1 MKSVFKCFALAILLS
16 FVTNSLFAVIAYPYP
31 VEITQPDGSKL
42 TVILKGDEHI
52 KWAQTIDGY
61 SILRNS
67 KGVFEYAI
75 KDAKGD
81 IIPSGIRVSNIE
93 KRSNAEVQLLHK
105 TSKNLVYSKSQV
117 SILKSISK
125 LKKTSPSKSFPTTG
139 SRKLIC
145 ILMEFQDVRFSK
157 TNTDFQNLF
166 NQVGYTADGAT
177 GSVKDYYKENSYNQL
192 DLTVTVAGPYTAAN
206 NMVYYGGNDGD
217 GNDLRPDALVSEA
230 VTKANVNVNY
240 ADFDNDGNGYVD
252 GVYVI
257 YAGYGEEAGGST
269 NAIWA
274 HAWEIPT
281 TTLDGKIIS
290 SYSCSPEL
298 RNNIGTGIT
307 RIGVICHEFGHVLGA
322 PDYYD
327 VDYGSSGGEFL
338 GTGDWDMMASGSWN
352 NNGATPAH
360 HNVYTKVYV
369 YNWATAST
377 INTTSSLTLNNAELN
392 SNSFYRINTATS
404 NEYFLLENRQKYKF
418 DSYLPGHG
426 LLVYHVDGDYINAHF
441 NNNDINVSSHQGLY
455 SVCASATSNP
465 SDLVNSFGDIN
476 SGGCSFPGLFGKTS
490 LGDNTTPSMKSWAAA
505 NTNKPITNIVEN
517 TTNKTVS
524 FTVTASTGVND
535 DEAALYKLGQNYPNP
550 FDNSTNIDFTLVN
563 PSKIKLTVFNS
574 LGQVVDVIV
583 DEFLFA
589 GNYSYTWSPKN
600 VASGI
605 YFYQLNVDGNKEVKR
620 MVKR

>member
-16 FVTNSLFAVIAYPYP
+16 FVANSLFAVIAYPYP

-42 TVILKGDEHI
+42 TVILKGDEHV

-61 SILRNS
+61 SILRNA
-67 KGVFEYAI
+67 KGVYEYAI
-75 KDAKGD
+75 KNSNGD
-81 IIPSGIRVSNIE
+81 MIPSGIKVSNIE
-93 KRSNAEVQLLHK
+93 KRTNAEVQLLQK
-105 TSKNLVYSKSQV
+105 VEKYLAYSKSQV
-117 SILKSISK
+117 SMSKRISRIK
-125 LKKTSPSKSFPTTG
+125 QADSQRAFPTTG

-145 ILMEFQDVRFSK
+145 ILMNFNDRSLIK
-157 TNTDFQNLF
+157 TKTYFQNLF
-166 NQVGYTADGAT
+166 NQIGYATDGAT

-206 NMVYYGGNDGD
+206 SMAFYGANDSEGYD
-217 GNDLRPDALVSEA
+217 VKPDVLVTEA
-230 VTKANVNVNY
+230 VTKANTDVNF

-257 YAGYGEEAGGST
+257 YAGYGEEAEGDV

-274 HAWEIPT
+274 HAWEIPE
-281 TTLDGKIIS
+281 TTLDGKKIT

-298 RNNIGTGIT
+298 RGNTGTGIT

-327 VDYGSSGGEFL
+327 TDYEDNTGPFE
-338 GTGDWDMMASGSWN
+338 GTGDWDMMAGGSWN
-352 NNGATPAH
+352 NDGATPAH
-360 HNVYTKVYV
+360 HNAYTKVYV

-377 INTTSSLTLNNAELN
+377 ITTTSNLTLNNAELN

-404 NEYFLLENRQKYKF
+404 NEYFLIENRQKHKF
-418 DSYLPGHG
+418 DSGLPGHG
-426 LLVYHVDGDYINAHF
+426 LVIYHVDGDHINAHF
-441 NNNDINVSSHQGLY
+441 NNNDINISSHQGLY
-455 SVCASATSNP
+455 PVCASALTNP
-465 SDLVNSFGDIN
+465 GTTVSSYGDI
-476 SGGCSFPGLFGKTS
+476 STAGCSYPGIYSKTS
-490 LGDNTTPSMKSWAAA
+490 FTDNTTPSMKSWAGA

-517 TTNKTVS
+517 ITNKTVS

-535 DEAALYKLGQNYPNP
+535 SEASLYKLGQNYPNP
-550 FDNSTNIDFTLVN
+550 FDNSTKIDFTLVN

-583 DEFLFA
+583 DDYLLA
-589 GNYSYTWSPKN
+589 GAHSYTWSPKN